1 MERSRHERGGQLRLV
16 MYGAGALCIAAVAE
30 VGVLIL
36 SKNKRTPQQRGGWEY
51 IDFSEDDNLDI
62 RQKNNEFPS

>member
-1 MERSRHERGGQLRLV
+1 MEQSRHERGGQIRLIA
-16 MYGAGALCIAAVAE
+16 YGAGVLCLAAVAK

-51 IDFSEDDNLDI
+51 IDYTDEAGAQIESMTTE
-62 RQKNNEFPS
+62 ETS